1 MKPTGLSDAEAKK
14 LFTQY
19 GANEITGQPRQTP
32 LSIFLSQFTSTLI
45 LLLVIASIASLFL
58 GDVLDGIFILLIVIL
73 NGILGFVQEY
83 RAENAIAAL
92 KKMTVTFARVVRNGT
107 EAKIDSKLLVPGDI
121 IRVEEGDNIPADC
134 LLLNTVHLEVN
145 ESSLT
150 GESIPIEKNI
160 HEEDKKY
167 IYMGTTATH
176 GHAIARVVATG
187 MQTKFGA
194 IASSLSDIRAEETPL
209 EKKIG
214 ILGKQLGIIALGAS
228 GIVLAIG
235 IWEKQPAITMILAS
249 ISLAGAAVPEGLP
262 AVITITLAVGTQ
274 RMARKKAILRK
285 LSAIEALGGITVI
298 ATDKTGTL
306 TKNQMR
312 VTRVWTKDE
321 EKLLTNAVLCNNAS
335 LVMKEKGGYDVLGD
349 TTEGAL
355 LLLAIDKGQTPESIR
370 QNGTLVE
377 EYGFDAVRKLMSV
390 VVKKRKTL
398 TVYTKGAPEVVLSCC
413 TRYNG
418 SPLTQEAR
426 RTIEKTYTAYANEGL
441 RVIALAEKDVQSVPA
456 KRDAAER
463 DLNFIGLVGISD
475 PPREEVKEAIALAR
489 AAGIRTI
496 MITGDNELTARAIAS
511 HIGLMQ
517 TGDEV
522 ITGKQ
527 FAALS
532 DEEAMAKLPTIR
544 ILART
549 APDEK
554 LRVVRL
560 LQRMGH
566 VVAVTGDG
574 VNDALAL
581 KQSDVG
587 VAMGITGT
595 DVAKEAAEMV
605 ITDDNYATIVTAV
618 EEGRTIFDNIKSA
631 IQYLVGCNLGE
642 VIAVLAGMLMGWPL
656 ILSPLQ
662 LLYVNLVTDGLPAIA
677 LAITPKRESIMN
689 RKPRTGSG
697 IFSRR
702 DFYWFAETSLLT
714 AACTLGAFWLGYQ
727 TGSIVLA
734 QTLAFTTLILVQHV
748 ILLDVWVRERSV
760 FNFRLYKNR
769 FFLFTFFTPI
779 FMQCAL
785 LFVPAIASVFKVTQ
799 ITWSH
804 AGIIVLISST
814 LIISSELRKHLR

>member
-1 MKPTGLSDAEAKK
+1 MKHAGLSHARAAE
-14 LFTQY
+14 LFRKY

-32 LSIFLSQFTSTLI
+32 LSIFVSQFTSVLI
-45 LLLVIASIASLFL
+45 LLLVVASVASLFL
-58 GDVLDGIFILLIVIL
+58 GDVLDGLFILLIVIL

-92 KKMTVTFARVVRNGT
+92 KKMTVTFARVVRNNAET
-107 EAKIDSKLLVPGDI
+107 KIDSKQLVPGDI
-121 IRVEEGDNIPADC
+121 VRVEEGDNIPADC
-134 LLLNTVHLEVN
+134 ELLETVHLEVN

-150 GESIPIEKNI
+150 GESIPTEKNI
-160 HEEDKKY
+160 HDEDKKF

-187 MQTKFGA
+187 MQTRFGS
-194 IASSLSDIRAEETPL
+194 IASSLSEIRAEETPL

-214 ILGKQLGIIALGAS
+214 VLGKQLGILALVAS
-228 GIVLAIG
+228 TIVLAIG
-235 IWEKQPAITMILAS
+235 IWEQQPWITMILAS
-249 ISLAGAAVPEGLP
+249 ISLAVAAVPEGLP

-274 RMARKKAILRK
+274 RMAKKKAILRK

-335 LVMKEKGGYDVLGD
+335 LVMKEKGRYDVLGD

-355 LLLAIDKGQTPESIR
+355 LLAALDRGQIPESIR
-370 QNGTLVE
+370 ARAAIVE
-377 EYGFDAVRKLMSV
+377 EYGFDPVRKLMSV
-390 VVKKRKTL
+390 VAKNKNTL
-398 TVYTKGAPEVVLSCC
+398 TIYTKGAPEVVLSCC
-413 TRYNG
+413 TKYNG
-418 SPLTQEAR
+418 KTLTKIHR
-426 RTIEKTYTAYANEGL
+426 SSIEKVYTAYANEGL
-441 RVIALAEKDVQSVPA
+441 RVIALAERSVQSVPA
-456 KRDAAER
+456 TRDMAEQ
-463 DLNFIGLVGISD
+463 DLTFIGLVGISD
-475 PPREEVKEAIALAR
+475 PPREEVKDAIALAKQ
-489 AAGIRTI
+489 AGIRTI

-522 ITGKQ
+522 INGKQ

-532 DEEAMAKLPTIR
+532 DEEAIARLPSIR

-605 ITDDNYATIVTAV
+605 ITDDNYATIVAAV

-642 VIAVLAGMLMGWPL
+642 IIAVLAGMLMGWPL

-677 LAITPKRESIMN
+677 LAITPKRDAIMN
-689 RKPRTGSG
+689 RKPRTGIK

-702 DFYWFAETSLLT
+702 DFYWFTETSLLT
-714 AACTLGAFWLGYQ
+714 AIATLGAFWLGYR
-727 TGSIVLA
+727 TGNLILA
-734 QTLAFTTLILVQHV
+734 QTLAFTTVIFVQHL
-748 ILLDVWVRERSV
+748 ILLDVWARERSAL
-760 FNFRLYKNR
+760 NLRLYVNK

-779 FMQCAL
+779 LLQGAL
-785 LFVPAIASVFKVTQ
+785 LFVPAIASVFNVTP
-799 ITWSH
+799 ITWTH
-804 AGIIVLISST
+804 AGIIVLLSSI
-814 LIISSELRKHLR
+814 LMISSEIRKWMK